1 MPKYPSSAQIR
12 AARGL
17 LGWTRSQLA
26 DKVGVSRQ
34 TIDLMENKGDA
45 RNHATRE
52 KVQDLLERHGVRF
65 LDDDSEGGE
74 GVRFEEPRKRSASP
88 APKAE

>member
-17 LGWTRSQLA
+17 LGWTRSELA

-52 KVQDLLERHGVRF
+52 RVQDLLERHGVRF
-65 LDDDSEGGE
+65 LDDEREGGE
-74 GVRFEEPRKRSASP
+74 GVRFEKTRKRSIPPASDV
-88 APKAE
+88 E